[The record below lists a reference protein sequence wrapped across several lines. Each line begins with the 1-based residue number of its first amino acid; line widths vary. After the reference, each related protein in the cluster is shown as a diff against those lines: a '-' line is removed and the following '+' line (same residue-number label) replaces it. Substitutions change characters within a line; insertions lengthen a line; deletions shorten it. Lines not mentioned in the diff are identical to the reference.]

1 MDKLQHLRTCKIYLR
16 KVTRYRRNLLRL
28 GHGKPENSEMIKTM
42 SEIDYYLGTINS
54 FDRMMN
60 YLSQKAIRLRIF
72 ELIPSNKKAWEKEYD
87 DLIYQGNIL
96 KGKIIKQREL
106 IF

>member
-42 SEIDYYLGTINS
+42 SEIDYYLGIINS

-72 ELIPSNKKAWEKEYD
+72 ELIPSNKKAWKKEYD

-96 KGKIIKQREL
+96 KGKIIRQREL